1 MSDTGQPTRELASR
15 SLGGKQTGSLEP
27 ERISLLQSLKRRG
40 ISERVVSAMSKVKRE
55 DYVPHNSH
63 DYAYRDEPLPI
74 GNGQTISAPHMV
86 AIMCDLLSVEPSSN
100 VLEVG
105 TGSGYH
111 AAVLA
116 QLVGD
121 GIVYTIERFEQLALE
136 ARKRVPSNV
145 VVNTGDGSL
154 GFAEKAPFD
163 RILVTCSAPDIPPPL
178 LAQLKAGG
186 RMVIP
191 LGRELQELYL
201 VCKNHE
207 ITKEA
212 HGGVAFVLLVGEYG
226 FGEARDSG
234 RANRFRF

>member
-1 MSDTGQPTRELASR
+1 MNDPGQPTASLASR
-15 SLGGKQTGSLEP
+15 RLDGKQTMSLEP

-40 ISERVVSAMSKVKRE
+40 ISERVLSAMNTVKRE
-55 DYVPHNSH
+55 DYVPDKWH
-63 DYAYRDEPLPI
+63 DYAYHDEPLPI

-116 QLVGD
+116 ELTGD
-121 GIVYTIERFEQLALE
+121 GIVYTIERFERLAQE
-136 ARKRVPSNV
+136 ARRRVPSNV
-145 VVNTGDGSL
+145 IVTTGDGSL

-178 LAQLKAGG
+178 LAQLKGGG
-186 RMVIP
+186 RMVLP
-191 LGRELQELYL
+191 LGRGLQELYL

-212 HGGVAFVLLVGEYG
+212 HGAVAFVLLVGKYG
-226 FGEARDSG
+226 FSEARGGG

>member
-1 MSDTGQPTRELASR
+1 M
-15 SLGGKQTGSLEP
+15 SLEP

-40 ISERVVSAMSKVKRE
+40 ISERVVSAMNTVKRE
-55 DYVPHNSH
+55 DYVPHRWH
-63 DYAYRDEPLPI
+63 DYAYHDEPLPI

-86 AIMCDLLSVEPSSN
+86 AIMCELLSVEPSSN

-105 TGSGYH
+105 TGSGYQ

-116 QLVGD
+116 HLAGD
-121 GIVYTIERFEQLALE
+121 GIVYTIERFERLAQE
-136 ARKRVPSNV
+136 ARKRVPANV
-145 VVNTGDGSL
+145 IVNTGDGSL

-186 RMVIP
+186 RMVLP
-191 LGRELQELYL
+191 LGRGLQELYL
-201 VCKNHE
+201 VCKNDE

-212 HGGVAFVLLVGEYG
+212 HGAVAFVLLVGKYG
-226 FGEARDSG
+226 F
-234 RANRFRF
+234 